1 MKIVKIGRTAIF
13 DCENFKSLYHNS
25 MTILNDLLKA
35 IKTDDRLLQSSLG
48 T

>member
-1 MKIVKIGRTAIF
+1 MNIVKLGRTAIF
-13 DCENFKSLYHNS
+13 DCDNFKPLYHNS
-25 MTILNDLLKA
+25 MTILNDLLNA